1 MPPRISGQEKS
12 LGKVIVSKSMS
23 LDGFVAGPNVSVE
36 SPMGEGGLRLHDW
49 FLNAPAD
56 SANAQMMRD
65 SSAAVGAVIVGK
77 RTFDIGV
84 GLWEDTP
91 FPVPTFVL
99 THQARADRVEKSGT
113 FVFVTDGIASAL
125 AKAQAA
131 AGERNIVLM
140 GAETSNQY
148 LKAGLVDDIHLTVI
162 PVLLGRGARL
172 FDGISEPVELAYT
185 MAKESEGVTHLRLRV
200 VR

>member
-1 MPPRISGQEKS
+1 M
-12 LGKVIVSKSMS
+12 GKVIVSKSMS
-23 LDGFVAGPNVSVE
+23 LDGFVAGPNISVDA
-36 SPMGEGGLRLHDW
+36 PMGDGGLRLHDW
-49 FLNAPAD
+49 FLNAPAG
-56 SANAQMMRD
+56 SANAEMMRE
-65 SSAAVGAVIVGK
+65 SSAAIGAVVLGR

-84 GLWEDTP
+84 GLWGDTP
-91 FPVPTFVL
+91 FPAPTFVL
-99 THQARADRVEKSGT
+99 THHAQADRVEKSGT

-131 AGERNIVLM
+131 AGDRNIVLM

-148 LKAGLVDDIHLTVI
+148 LKAGLVDEIHVTVV

-172 FDGISEPVELAYT
+172 FDGIGAEPVDLAYT
-185 MAKESEGVTHLRLRV
+185 MAKECDGVTHLRLRV

>member
-1 MPPRISGQEKS
+1 

-49 FLNAPAD
+49 FLNAPAG
-56 SANAQMMRD
+56 SANAEMMRE
-65 SSAAVGAVIVGK
+65 SSAAIGAVILGK

-91 FPVPTFVL
+91 FPVPSFVL
-99 THQARADRVEKSGT
+99 THEPRADRIEKSGT

-131 AGERNIVLM
+131 AGGRNIVLM

-148 LKAGLVDDIHLTVI
+148 LKAGVVDEIHVTVV

-172 FDGISEPVELAYT
+172 FDDIGTEPVELVYT
-185 MAKESEGVTHLRLRV
+185 MAQESGGVTHLRLQV

>member
-1 MPPRISGQEKS
+1 M
-12 LGKVIVSKSMS
+12 GKVIVSKSMS
-23 LDGFVAGPNVSVE
+23 LDGFVAGPNISVDA
-36 SPMGEGGLRLHDW
+36 PMGDGGLRLHEW
-49 FLNAPAD
+49 FLNAPAG
-56 SANAQMMRD
+56 SENAEMMRE
-65 SSAAVGAVIVGK
+65 SSAAIGAVVLGK

-84 GLWEDTP
+84 GLWGDTP

-99 THQARADRVEKSGT
+99 THHAHADRVEKSGT

-131 AGERNIVLM
+131 AGDRNIVLM

-148 LKAGLVDDIHLTVI
+148 LKAGLVDEIHVTVI

-172 FDGISEPVELAYT
+172 FEGIGAEPVELAYT
-185 MAKESEGVTHLRLRV
+185 MAKESGGVTHLRLRV

>member
-1 MPPRISGQEKS
+1 M
-12 LGKVIVSKSMS
+12 GKVIVSKSMS
-23 LDGFVAGPNVSVE
+23 LDGFVAGPNVSVD

-49 FLNAPAD
+49 FLNAPAG
-56 SANAQMMRD
+56 SANAEMMRE
-65 SSAAVGAVIVGK
+65 SSAAIGAVVLGK

-99 THQARADRVEKSGT
+99 THEPRADRVEKSGT
-113 FVFVTDGIASAL
+113 FVFVTDGIASTL

-131 AGERNIVLM
+131 AGDKNIVLM

-148 LKAGLVDDIHLTVI
+148 LKAGMVDEIHVTVI

-172 FDGISEPVELAYT
+172 FEGIGPEPVELAFT
-185 MAKESEGVTHLRLRV
+185 MAQESAGVTHLRLRV
-200 VR
+200 ARKSAS

>member
-1 MPPRISGQEKS
+1 M
-12 LGKVIVSKSMS
+12 GKVIVSKSMS

-49 FLNAPAD
+49 FLNAPAG
-56 SANAQMMRD
+56 SANAEMMRE
-65 SSAAVGAVIVGK
+65 SSAAIGAVVLGK

-99 THQARADRVEKSGT
+99 THEPRADRVEKSGT
-113 FVFVTDGIASAL
+113 FVFVTDGLASAL

-131 AGERNIVLM
+131 AGDRNIVLM

-148 LKAGLVDDIHLTVI
+148 LKAGLVDEIHVTVI

-172 FDGISEPVELAYT
+172 FEDIGTKPVELAYT
-185 MAKESEGVTHLRLRV
+185 MVRESAGVTHLRLRV